1 MVFQTASLIQHW
13 YRSCWDV
20 IGWAV
25 GLLRLCSCVQGSLL
39 WDIWL
44 VLGRNLQQMLS
55 WPFQDTSKEEHLLTL
70 PRNIM
75 QMRTYKESSG
85 EAPALS
91 SHGISQE
98 SVYQANLQLLQSVC
112 CASIWLLWPCQH
124 WVCPAHL
131 RDSCMKERTAFLQG
145 KAGWYTWLYNS
156 GLCWEHQERNR
167 WGMLLLIDSVCH
179 NLIRLLDNENTNI
192 YW

>member
-75 QMRTYKESSG
+75 QMRIYRESSG

-131 RDSCMKERTAFLQG
+131 RDSCVWKRGQLFSKAKQVDIHGCITQDYAGSTRRETAGACFCL
-145 KAGWYTWLYNS
+145 
-156 GLCWEHQERNR
+156 
-167 WGMLLLIDSVCH
+167 
-179 NLIRLLDNENTNI
+179 
-192 YW
+192 